1 MIPTLR
7 QRPTA
12 SDSLRSLLSV
22 LPYQASLG
30 QKGKVEFNG
39 GIIII
44 LDFLNVNGYTESTK
58 EFLYDRNCS
67 SYKNKGVQRGS
78 PFAAKEGAQAALQ
91 PPKGTMGSLA
101 EVAMLLFLGI

>member
-22 LPYQASLG
+22 LPGQVSLE
-30 QKGKVEFNG
+30 QKGKVEFKS

-44 LDFLNVNGYTESTK
+44 LDFLNVNGYTYSTEK
-58 EFLYDRNCS
+58 
-67 SYKNKGVQRGS
+67 
-78 PFAAKEGAQAALQ
+78 
-91 PPKGTMGSLA
+91 
-101 EVAMLLFLGI
+101 LLFDRGVCPYLTDNRAVNSAASLGGF